1 MMTMVLIGQ
10 IILLQMMLGY
20 ERMLLV
26 KSNIHS
32 GENLQTVKFG
42 TESLSGL
49 SISVTTLVCE
59 VGYVISSLQMSTPT
73 LS

>member
-26 KSNIHS
+26 KSNIYS
-32 GENLQTVKFG
+32 ENLQTVKFG

-49 SISVTTLVCE
+49 SVSVTTLVCE